1 MKNQITL
8 SLNLSHSIQEFQKME
23 NGCYVRDIG
32 KPYFQLMP
40 EGKYL
45 LRVVTNDTDGKWLES
60 MINKKL
66 IFKTDEGIRAE
77 VV

>member
-1 MKNQITL
+1 
-8 SLNLSHSIQEFQKME
+8 
-23 NGCYVRDIG
+23 VRDIG

-66 IFKTDEGIRAE
+66 IFKTDQGIRAE